1 MNPDKAI
8 RDIMTTKLVTVTPD
22 RPAKA
27 IQEIFGKNDFH
38 HIPVVEKGE
47 RLIGI
52 ISKEDLFKV
61 VSVLSLQNP
70 ENNHTER
77 ELNRLNAADIMTK
90 YPISLDPDDTI
101 GLAADIFLANKFHAL
116 PIVEDDKL
124 VGLITTHDLLKFG
137 FNSPVIEKEEEAFEE
152 EA

>member
-70 ENNHTER
+70 ENNHT
-77 ELNRLNAADIMTK
+77 
-90 YPISLDPDDTI
+90 
-101 GLAADIFLANKFHAL
+101 
-116 PIVEDDKL
+116 
-124 VGLITTHDLLKFG
+124 
-137 FNSPVIEKEEEAFEE
+137 
-152 EA
+152 

>member
-70 ENNHTER
+70 GNNHTER